1 MTSKTNQNSFLINIL
16 LFSICFLPICLVLSR
31 FLSEFILIIIVVNFI
46 ILNLLDQNSRK
57 FYKSNFFKIFVLF
70 NFILILS
77 SIFSDSLSS
86 SIRTSIFYFRF
97 GFLVIVIQYLLE
109 FEKRFINYFF
119 YSLGLTL
126 LVLSIYSF
134 LQILVLN
141 NAVDPNRISGFFGDE
156 LVQGSYFIRILPIY
170 LGLLFLIKDFKFK
183 NYLLISSVL
192 IGVAIIILSGERAA
206 IALTIMFLSLI
217 LFFYPVNIK
226 RKVFSILILLTLFIS
241 IFSIFDGLKKRV
253 ITDTFSDVFEDNKL
267 MIFSYG
273 HQSHFKSAVQ
283 MIKNNYLTGIGPRN
297 FRIECLKKDYEHIG
311 KYRCST
317 HPHNTFLEVWAET
330 GIFGFLIIFSILIYI
345 SVILTKVVL
354 SKNKNEQTALFF
366 FCLAIFINLFPFLPT
381 GSFFNN
387 WMSILY
393 YLPVAFFIFE
403 NNRVKTSKFLNE

>member
-141 NAVDPNRISGFFGDE
+141 NAVDPNRIS
-156 LVQGSYFIRILPIY
+156 
-170 LGLLFLIKDFKFK
+170 
-183 NYLLISSVL
+183 
-192 IGVAIIILSGERAA
+192 
-206 IALTIMFLSLI
+206 
-217 LFFYPVNIK
+217 
-226 RKVFSILILLTLFIS
+226 VFW
-241 IFSIFDGLKKRV
+241 R
-253 ITDTFSDVFEDNKL
+253 
-267 MIFSYG
+267 
-273 HQSHFKSAVQ
+273 
-283 MIKNNYLTGIGPRN
+283 
-297 FRIECLKKDYEHIG
+297 
-311 KYRCST
+311 
-317 HPHNTFLEVWAET
+317 
-330 GIFGFLIIFSILIYI
+330 
-345 SVILTKVVL
+345 
-354 SKNKNEQTALFF
+354 
-366 FCLAIFINLFPFLPT
+366 
-381 GSFFNN
+381 
-387 WMSILY
+387 
-393 YLPVAFFIFE
+393 
-403 NNRVKTSKFLNE
+403 